1 MVCALSLG
9 TGTAAAQTAQAPLT
23 PEQVLEQL
31 RKDVRTEIN
40 ALIGNNMRF
49 STDDAS
55 KFWPLYK
62 AYEERRKALVD
73 ERLAIIKDYAANY
86 TTMTDATAADLMKR
100 GLGLE
105 DKMAAAKRTFLAELQ
120 KAFPARTV
128 ARFYQVHNRIDMLV
142 ELMLAQEI
150 PLVQ

>member
-1 MVCALSLG
+1 MVCALSIG
-9 TGTAAAQTAQAPLT
+9 TGMAAAQTAQAPQT

-100 GLGLE
+100 ALGLE
-105 DKMAAAKRTFLAELQ
+105 DKMAAAKRAFLAELQ

-142 ELMLAQEI
+142 DLMLAQEI